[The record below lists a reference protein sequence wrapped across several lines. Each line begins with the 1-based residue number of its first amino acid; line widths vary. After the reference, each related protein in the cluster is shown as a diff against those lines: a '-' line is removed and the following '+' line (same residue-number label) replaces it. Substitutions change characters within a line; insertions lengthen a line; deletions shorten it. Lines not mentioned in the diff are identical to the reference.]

1 MSYASDPGKFAEA
14 VSPSDTVDLA
24 SPARS
29 LYVGATGSLSVVMY
43 GDEATV
49 TFAAVPVGI
58 FPIQVTRVNATGTTA
73 SNIVALR

>member
-1 MSYASDPGKFAEA
+1 MSYASDPGKFAET
-14 VSPSDTVDLA
+14 VSPSDTIDLA

-43 GDEATV
+43 GDGATV

-58 FPIQVTRVNATGTTA
+58 FPIQVTRVNNTGTTA